1 MLFAL
6 VSSHAFV
13 NNGVILFQPII
24 EDVAEKLIDRNLVQ
38 DNFLEIEGCYSKLSE
53 IEIIHDMVTLKFKI
67 VVKSFMKTS
76 ITWNSGKNILLVSW
90 AGKNETGTSRSSII
104 GQ

>member
-76 ITWNSGKNILLVSW
+76 ITMKFRKKYIAGFMSGK
-90 AGKNETGTSRSSII
+90 E
-104 GQ
+104 

>member
-38 DNFLEIEGCYSKLSE
+38 DNFLEIEGCYLKLSE

-76 ITWNSGKNILLVSW
+76 IT
-90 AGKNETGTSRSSII
+90 
-104 GQ
+104 

>member
-6 VSSHAFV
+6 VSSHVFV

-38 DNFLEIEGCYSKLSE
+38 DNFSEVEGCYSKLTE
-53 IEIIHDMVTLKFKI
+53 IEVIHDIVTLTFKI
-67 VVKSFMKTS
+67 VVKSFTKTS
-76 ITWNSGKNILLVSW
+76 ITWNSGKIILLVSW
-90 AGKNETGTSRSSII
+90 AGKNETGTSSSSII